1 MKLSA
6 ARMQKRMM
14 LGLPIVWL
22 GTALWHAGGGG
33 AALLLWMAVCAFLP
47 AARYPYPRKSRLHFA
62 RLFFAWAGGFF
73 TLSVLLKI
81 CNLLLLPLPPLLPG
95 ISVLGVLS
103 SAFAF
108 NLSLEKRSHVL
119 LGLLFFSAGM

>member
-1 MKLSA
+1 
-6 ARMQKRMM
+6 MQKKMM

-81 CNLLLLPLPPLLPG
+81 CHSLFLQPPLPG
-95 ISVLGVLS
+95 IS
-103 SAFAF
+103 A
-108 NLSLEKRSHVL
+108 LSLLSCAGLYSLPLERRSRVL
-119 LGLLFFSAGM
+119 LGLMLFTAGM